1 MNAIDA
7 AAERELE
14 AIWQDL
20 EGRRDVSCAVL
31 TGAGDRAFS
40 TGADMKDVGKSGL
53 EYWAEARPNGF
64 GGIAFRRT
72 LDVPLLARVNGY
84 ALGGGFEMVLG
95 CDIVIASEKAQFGL
109 PEARVGR
116 MPLDGGMVLLQ
127 RKIPHNLAMGVMLS
141 GRRFGAAE
149 MAAFGIVNEVA
160 PHDALD
166 EAVDRWV
173 ADIVACAPLSLR
185 AIKQT
190 VNRTGASVAGRGAGA
205 AAAGRH
211 RGARQRGCE
220 ARACAPSRKD
230 VHRSGRDDRIGAG
243 KIDRKSLD
251 ACRRSSLL
259 RRRRPRRVDPQ
270 GLGGAA
276 RGDIGRQPPD
286 PEAGRGAR
294 TRRSSNGCRPACG

>member
-1 MNAIDA
+1 MSVHFEVGGRVARIVIDRPERLNAIDA

-31 TGAGDRAFS
+31 TGAGERAFS
-40 TGADMKDVGKSGL
+40 TGADMKDVSKSGL

-64 GGIAFRRT
+64 GGISFRRS
-72 LDVPLLARVNGY
+72 LDIPLVARVNGY

-127 RKIPHNLAMGVMLS
+127 RKMPHNLAMGVMLS
-141 GRRFGAAE
+141 GRRFSAAE
-149 MAAFGIVNEVA
+149 LAGFGIVNEVA

-166 EAVDRWV
+166 DAVERWV

-190 VNRTGASVAGRGAGA
+190 VNRTGHLTPAEAQALRLPAVIEALGSEDSREGVRAFQEKRAPVWQGR
-205 AAAGRH
+205 
-211 RGARQRGCE
+211 
-220 ARACAPSRKD
+220 
-230 VHRSGRDDRIGAG
+230 
-243 KIDRKSLD
+243 
-251 ACRRSSLL
+251 
-259 RRRRPRRVDPQ
+259 
-270 GLGGAA
+270 
-276 RGDIGRQPPD
+276 
-286 PEAGRGAR
+286 
-294 TRRSSNGCRPACG
+294 